1 MAAAGATCP
10 FRLLTVTWSADRQHF
25 GLLSDSLAR
34 SALANLPHDVIVQ
47 TEDLSHFEAFRR
59 ASVVLHPTCEILPK
73 AVEEAR
79 LLARRRQEKY
89 GRRATRLLG
98 SASRRIGWPDW
109 PRYTG
114 WHTQQLCKLAHV
126 ASCDADTTVIMDSDV
141 VVTDHARPEDFTSTE
156 GIVCFSDWQESSTV
170 TGKVKNWQITAH
182 RLLDRTMSETGLL
195 DCYFD
200 TPFVMHAPSARSML
214 QWLEDRHSQPWW
226 KVLLS
231 QPPRRWSEFCIYKT
245 FLRNL
250 SDQAVDWRNTEKLGY
265 LFGAGEPERLSSR
278 FIHLAE
284 VEKRHYI
291 TIHSQSSGRR
301 LWTTESYE
309 DLVRSYLLRNGE

>member
-1 MAAAGATCP
+1 MAAPAATSP
-10 FRLLTVTWSADRQHF
+10 FSILTVTWSADRRHF
-25 GLLSDSLAR
+25 GLLSDSLAH
-34 SALANLPHDVIVQ
+34 SSLADLPHDVIVQ
-47 TEDLSHFEAFRR
+47 TEDLSLFETFRR

-73 AVEEAR
+73 AVEENR
-79 LLARRRQEKY
+79 LLARHRQEKY

-98 SASRRIGWPDW
+98 SASRRIDWPDW

-114 WHTQQLCKLAHV
+114 WHTQQICKLAYV
-126 ASCDADTTVIMDSDV
+126 AKSGLDRIVIMDSDL

-156 GIVCFSDWQESSTV
+156 GIVCFSDWRESSTV
-170 TGKVKNWQITAH
+170 TGRVKNWQTTAH
-182 RLLDRTMSETGLL
+182 QLLDRTMTEMRAF

-200 TPFVMHAPSARSML
+200 TPFVMHAASVRRML

-231 QPPRRWSEFCIYKT
+231 LPPRRWSEFCVYKT

-250 SDQAVDWRNTEKLGY
+250 SDQAVDWRNTENIGY
-265 LFGAGEPERLSSR
+265 LFNAGEPELLGRKFL
-278 FIHLAE
+278 HMAD
-284 VEKRHYI
+284 VERRHYI

-301 LWTTESYE
+301 LWTTEPYE
-309 DLVRSYLLRNGE
+309 DIVRSYLLRTGE